1 MNTAPAQ
8 SDDSADALSQ
18 GPIDGVDS
26 PPIPAVGDS
35 APRKLRKRERT
46 WIILLL
52 LIGGVLLIELFD
64 RFIGIPNR

>member
-1 MNTAPAQ
+1 MTSAPAP
-8 SDDSADALSQ
+8 SADSADALSQ
-18 GPIDGVDS
+18 APIDAVDS
-26 PPIPAVGDS
+26 QSTLEVGGS

-52 LIGGVLLIELFD
+52 LVIGIVLIELFD